1 MWGHPAAPSPV
12 HPLWLCCL
20 GEWPTQLS
28 HTLQQLAGDPPGGG
42 WTPLSQA
49 GHTCH
54 SSWFKIPKSC
64 KPALFCQAREPLALT
79 VGLSFTELEIKIVAK
94 QPGGELQGIPG
105 GLRQAR
111 LCRPQLGWECS
122 IAGVNQKSL
131 QTHFSVERV
140 MVQKV
145 GEPGAVKQTLGKP
158 WFVVVM
164 GTLKA
169 PVLGGE
175 RAQHCG
181 STLWLGCC
189 QAWGGPC
196 SPPVQST
203 HPEPGWGWV
212 RP

>member
-1 MWGHPAAPSPV
+1 MPVLSRWGVNHVGVWGHPAAPSPV

-105 GLRQAR
+105 GFRQAR

-140 MVQKV
+140 MVTFNQV
-145 GEPGAVKQTLGKP
+145 
-158 WFVVVM
+158 
-164 GTLKA
+164 
-169 PVLGGE
+169 
-175 RAQHCG
+175 
-181 STLWLGCC
+181 
-189 QAWGGPC
+189 
-196 SPPVQST
+196 SPPGCFG
-203 HPEPGWGWV
+203 PKGG
-212 RP
+212 